1 MSEQMY
7 ARLLPHGKRKT
18 HRSANGTRFMKAPNA
33 NDLTSC
39 WQPIDAAT
47 LVELRNERHGAGP
60 NAPCLFEFM
69 SESELKGQA
78 RLAKKQSGV
87 AIPGMDLTDDDQK
100 MAIQKLEFE
109 LAQER
114 RAAVEREAL
123 HAAQQQSTNNQLAQ
137 LTAMMQK
144 LMGGAPPSA
153 EPSLPTIGAG
163 ASGDIADP
171 KAVAPTNA
179 ATTPGTEPKTSTKR
193 GGKPKEETTAPQMA
207 MPAAPQA
214 APVEVKPFVASSGTV
229 TE

>member
-7 ARLLPHGKRKT
+7 ARLLPHGRRKT
-18 HRSANGTRFMKAPNA
+18 HRSANGTRFIKAPNA

-39 WQPIDAAT
+39 WQLVDATT
-47 LVELRNERHGAGP
+47 LAELRNERNGAGP
-60 NAPCLFEFM
+60 GAPCLFEFM
-69 SESELKGQA
+69 TESELKGQA
-78 RLAKKQSGV
+78 RIAKKQSGV

-114 RAAVEREAL
+114 KAAAERDAL
-123 HAAQQQSTNNQLAQ
+123 HAAQQQATNNQLAQ
-137 LTAMMQK
+137 LAAMMQK
-144 LMGGAPPSA
+144 FMNSAQPSA
-153 EPSLPTIGAG
+153 EPTLPTIGAG

-171 KAVAPTNA
+171 KAVAPAVVAPET
-179 ATTPGTEPKTSTKR
+179 KTQKR
-193 GGKPKEETTAPQMA
+193 GGNKGKEEVATPTVAAPSAPQT
-207 MPAAPQA
+207 